1 MALGSISMRKTREFL
16 VSPLMESPESKA
28 WEESIYIFQFCPLT
42 SGATGNISV
51 CDLVDMHMHFCRIYT

>member
-28 WEESIYIFQFCPLT
+28 WEESIYIFQLIGSAGRPSF
-42 SGATGNISV
+42 SFV
-51 CDLVDMHMHFCRIYT
+51 CLMSLPTQSEFE